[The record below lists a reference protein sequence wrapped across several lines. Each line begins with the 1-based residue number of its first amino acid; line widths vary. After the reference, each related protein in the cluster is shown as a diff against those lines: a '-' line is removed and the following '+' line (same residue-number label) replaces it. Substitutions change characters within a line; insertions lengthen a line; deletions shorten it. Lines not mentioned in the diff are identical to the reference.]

1 MTLRQ
6 DLYVQQNAD
15 WSFTYTHQPNGSPVD
30 LTGYSAAM
38 SIKKVPGQI
47 TVPRAYLSTGSDA
60 NGGTITLGG
69 SAGTIQLSMT
79 AAQTLKLVWEFD
91 LWALLQSHDVWD
103 VVVKPRVHL
112 LYDVNL
118 TNASGA
124 TSRVLEGK
132 LIVSR
137 SVTP

>member
-15 WSFTYTHQPNGSPVD
+15 WSFTYTHKPGGSPLD

-47 TVPRAYLSTGSDA
+47 TVPRAYLSSGADA
-60 NGGTITLGG
+60 DGGTITLGG
-69 SAGTIQLSMT
+69 TAGTVVLAMT

-91 LWALLQSHDVWD
+91 LWALLQSQSIWD
-103 VVVKPRVHL
+103 VFVKPRVHL
-112 LYDVNL
+112 LYDVNIKSPAGV
-118 TNASGA
+118 T
-124 TSRVLEGK
+124 TRILEGK
-132 LIVSR
+132 LVVSR